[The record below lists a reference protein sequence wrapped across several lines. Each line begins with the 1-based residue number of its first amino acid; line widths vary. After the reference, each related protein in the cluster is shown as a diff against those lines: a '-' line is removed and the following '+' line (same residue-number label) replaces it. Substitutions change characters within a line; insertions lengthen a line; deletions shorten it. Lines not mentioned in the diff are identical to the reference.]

1 MRSSKDNGLAILLI
15 GLGALVLLGVFGPLL
30 GWLFSLLIPV
40 AMIALGYYGIRRG
53 NTFFGWIILG
63 IGLLTLIG
71 KLSWII
77 GPILGIVLI
86 VYGVSRLQGRK
97 NRRYY

>member
-15 GLGALVLLGVFGPLL
+15 GLGLLVLLGVLGPLL
-30 GWLFSLLIPV
+30 GWLFSLIIPV

-53 NTFFGWIILG
+53 NSFFGWIILI
-63 IGLLTLIG
+63 IGVIALMG

-77 GPILGIVLI
+77 GPVLGIALI
-86 VYGVSRLQGRK
+86 VYGFSKLKGGK
-97 NRRYY
+97 NRHYY